1 MLKRE
6 ESPVTVTGAVAP
18 NLVAG
23 LSKSSRLKPEA
34 RMGAG
39 EGGRALAG
47 KGLHTPHA
55 ETVGGPGPESESQ
68 SDSAIPVGVGWSS
81 PPGLISASPNIQAR
95 GGARGALG
103 LAPGALVCCPA

>member
-6 ESPVTVTGAVAP
+6 ESSVTVTVTVTGAVAP

-47 KGLHTPHA
+47 KALHTPHA
-55 ETVGGPGPESESQ
+55 ESV
-68 SDSAIPVGVGWSS
+68 
-81 PPGLISASPNIQAR
+81 
-95 GGARGALG
+95 
-103 LAPGALVCCPA
+103 